1 MTSHFPFVEMQ
12 FLFLETNDF
21 IVFIIQVT
29 DYTSLTDPPPSIIL
43 ISLFSLGGLILVLIV
58 Y

>member
-1 MTSHFPFVEMQ
+1 MTSNFPFLEMQ

-29 DYTSLTDPPPSIIL
+29 DYTSLTDPPSIYYSYFFIF
-43 ISLFSLGGLILVLIV
+43 IGGDLYL